1 MCVNG
6 DVIVRD
12 RKGAL
17 KKKKKILSAF
27 SRHLSFWVSG
37 VESPLFILKNKK
49 KTKYNFT

>member
-17 KKKKKILSAF
+17 KKKKILSDF

>member
-37 VESPLFILKNKK
+37 VKSPLTFYTKK
-49 KTKYNFT
+49 

>member
-12 RKGAL
+12 CKGAQKEKK

-27 SRHLSFWVSG
+27 SRYLSFWVSG
-37 VESPLFILKNKK
+37 VESSLTFYTKK
-49 KTKYNFT
+49 